1 MLRRIPMSLL
11 LAAFVTSSSALAA
24 RTDDQAAG
32 QATKP
37 AAGKPAAP
45 APGRAAGAKPA
56 PVPVTPADAAPLMGT
71 WQIPLETPTG
81 RLVANLVFRTEAG
94 KVVAGIS
101 APQFPEHKITDI
113 TKTGQVVTLKAS
125 TNYSGA
131 ADGVLG
137 SSDDGVDADAQGTG
151 PGGVVRLQQ
160 RGLSDRRH
168 GQEEGLSGCMPEPLH
183 VAFLGCGFITRV
195 HSQHLKGSLSGT
207 IVPSYASR
215 DRGKAE
221 RIPPPVR
228 RSDGLWQL

>member
-32 QATKP
+32 RATTP
-37 AAGKPAAP
+37 AGKPAAP

-81 RLVANLVFRTEAG
+81 RLVGNLVFRTEAG
-94 KVVAGIS
+94 KVVAGLS

-125 TNYSGA
+125 TNYSGPLTAFSGPVTMVLTLTPKGPDLA
-131 ADGVLG
+131 AWFDFNNAGFQIG
-137 SSDDGVDADAQGTG
+137 GTAKKK
-151 PGGVVRLQQ
+151 V
-160 RGLSDRRH
+160 
-168 GQEEGLSGCMPEPLH
+168 
-183 VAFLGCGFITRV
+183 
-195 HSQHLKGSLSGT
+195 
-207 IVPSYASR
+207 
-215 DRGKAE
+215 
-221 RIPPPVR
+221 
-228 RSDGLWQL
+228 